1 MFSLLEKNKHLLNK
15 KPRNPCVCGV
25 KTSLLCKH
33 CFAVNICKTHKI
45 CETCSLTVYN
55 EKKMLLE
62 LSADEQKKEEGRKKA
77 RDAYRIKMGI
87 PTDLPLL
94 PRGGARNCKNYTEDV
109 LAEKAEALKKYQA
122 EYQKMYRKKKSIVA
136 LQKKTLELMDKQAT
150 LIKTLQADGHS
161 ATNEIEMY
169 KGFEQYFMLLSE

>member
-1 MFSLLEKNKHLLNK
+1 MFSILEQNKCLLIN
-15 KPRNPCVCGV
+15 KPRALCACGV
-25 KTSLLCKH
+25 KTTLLCKCCREVH
-33 CFAVNICKTHKI
+33 MCKTHKI
-45 CETCSLTVYN
+45 CETCKHQKITLSL
-55 EKKMLLE
+55 
-62 LSADEQKKEEGRKKA
+62 EQNKDEGRKKA

-122 EYQKMYRKKKSIVA
+122 EYQKMYRKKKSILA
-136 LQKKTLELMDKQAT
+136 LRKKTLELMDKQAT
-150 LIKTLQADGHS
+150 LIKTLQAEGHS